1 MSSFTP
7 KFEITSRMA
16 AGLMRIDRARGFLD
30 AARLSDEWIEK
41 MRDRALVL
49 EAHYTTHIEGTH
61 LTLEESERL
70 LGGGVVPGADP
81 DDVRELL
88 NYRAALELVSN
99 NLDSGGPITEELI
112 RGIHHQLVEGVRGG
126 SAGPGEYRDIQN
138 YIVNSRTMEV
148 VYTPPP
154 AGEVP
159 RMMADLVDWLQTEG
173 DAHPVIVGGLAQF
186 QLVHIHPFVDGNGR
200 TARLLST
207 LCLYRFGY
215 DFKRLFAIS
224 KYYDQ
229 DRPAYYSAIQ
239 SVREHDM
246 EMTGWLEYFVD
257 GLATQMLEVQ
267 ERGTS
272 AIKRDVLLLKARGLG
287 LKDRTVDLLA
297 FLLDRGKGTVSD
309 CEAALGENRRTLQ
322 RDLKVLVEQGF
333 IREVGSGS
341 TDPTKYYEP
350 VPDKL

>member
-1 MSSFTP
+1 
-7 KFEITSRMA
+7 MA
-16 AGLMRIDRARGFLD
+16 VQQVRA
-30 AARLSDEWIEK
+30 SI
-41 MRDRALVL
+41 
-49 EAHYTTHIEGTH
+49 
-61 LTLEESERL
+61 
-70 LGGGVVPGADP
+70 
-81 DDVRELL
+81 
-88 NYRAALELVSN
+88 
-99 NLDSGGPITEELI
+99 
-112 RGIHHQLVEGVRGG
+112 
-126 SAGPGEYRDIQN
+126 
-138 YIVNSRTMEV
+138 
-148 VYTPPP
+148 
-154 AGEVP
+154 
-159 RMMADLVDWLQTEG
+159 VDWLQTEG

-272 AIKRDVLLLKARGLG
+272 AIRRDVLLLNARGLG

-297 FLLDRGKGTVSD
+297 FLLDRGRGTVSD

>member
-1 MSSFTP
+1 MSSFAPT
-7 KFEITSRMA
+7 FEITSRIA

-30 AARLSDEWIEK
+30 AARLSDEWTEK

-49 EAHYTTHIEGTH
+49 EAHHTTHIEGTH

-70 LGGGVVPGADP
+70 LGGGVVPSADP

-88 NYRAALELVSN
+88 NYRAALEFISDH
-99 NLDSGGPITEELI
+99 LDSGGPITEELI
-112 RGIHHQLVEGVRGG
+112 KGIHHQLVEGVRGG
-126 SAGPGEYRDIQN
+126 SAGPGEYRTIQN
-138 YIVNSRTMEV
+138 YIVNSRTREV
-148 VYTPPP
+148 IYTPPP
-154 AGEVP
+154 ASEVP
-159 RMMADLVDWLQTEG
+159 RMMADLVSWLQTER
-173 DAHPVIVGGLAQF
+173 DTHPVIVGGLAQF
-186 QLVHIHPFVDGNGR
+186 QLVHVHPFVDGNGR

-215 DFKRLFAIS
+215 DFKRLFSIS

-267 ERGTS
+267 ERGTM
-272 AIKRDVLLLKARGLG
+272 AIRRDVLLLRARRLG
-287 LKDRTVDLLA
+287 LKDRAVDVLA
-297 FLLDRGKGTVSD
+297 FLLDRGRGTVSE
-309 CEAALGENRRTLQ
+309 CEEALGENRRTLQ
-322 RDLKVLVEQGF
+322 RDLKALVEQGF

-350 VPDKL
+350 APDEL